1 MADKAYVALYANGLV
16 YEAWQDVSI
25 SMGIDHLVNEFTLQ
39 VSNRWSN
46 GRVISGPPVIQR
58 GTDCRLTIDSETV
71 ITGRVLRAAPSFNK
85 DQWKLSIT
93 GRDRAELLVRCSVE
107 LAPLEW
113 RGLTALEIVTAL
125 TKPYGIPVMLAA
137 DQGLPIETFALQAG
151 EKVFAAIDRLCRM
164 RSLLPFSDG
173 KGGLVLGRAG
183 NGRHAGVLHEARD
196 IVLDGSGDF
205 SHEDRFSEYRVME
218 SGGMGEPGTEGI
230 ATARDTGLP
239 YYAPLTVLAEMT
251 GDDAAFKTRA
261 QWEAN
266 TRMGR
271 SDRVIYNVSGWRD
284 GGFSGSLWR
293 VNYLVPVQSP
303 GLGISADMLIKALT
317 FTQNDNEGSRTNL
330 QLTRP
335 EAYQPQPS
343 KPQKGLW

>member
-1 MADKAYVALYANGLV
+1 MADKAIVQLYANGLI
-16 YEAWQDVSI
+16 YEAWQDVTI
-25 SMGIDHLVNEFTLQ
+25 SMGIDHLVNEFTLK

-46 GRVISGPPVIQR
+46 GRVSNGPPPIQR
-58 GTDCRLTIDSETV
+58 GTECRLTIDGETV
-71 ITGRVLRAAPSFNK
+71 ITGRVLRATVGFDK
-85 DQWKLSIT
+85 DSWTLSLT
-93 GRDRAELLVRCSVE
+93 GKDRAELLVRCSVE

-113 RGLTALEIVTAL
+113 RGLMAVEIVAAMA
-125 TKPYGIPVMLAA
+125 KPYGIPVALAA

-173 KGGLVLGRAG
+173 KGGLVLGQAG

-196 IVLDGSGDF
+196 IVLDGGADF

-218 SGGMGEPGTEGI
+218 SGGLGLPGTEGV
-230 ATARDTGLP
+230 ATARDAGLP

-251 GDDAAFKTRA
+251 GDDASFKTRA
-261 QWEAN
+261 DWEAN
-266 TRMGR
+266 TRQGR
-271 SDRVIYNVSGWRD
+271 SDAINFTVKGWRD
-284 GGFSGSLWR
+284 GGFSGALWR
-293 VNYLVPVQSP
+293 INNLVRVESP
-303 GLGISADMLIKALT
+303 GIGISADMLIKALT
-317 FTQNDNEGSRTNL
+317 FTQNDQAGTRTQL